1 MTLERKDEKPRRK
14 YRERAVQMLRL
25 AKRAHTEAARLSY
38 LSLAASWRALA
49 RRADQ
54 DPQKS

>member
-1 MTLERKDEKPRRK
+1 
-14 YRERAVQMLRL
+14 MLRL

-38 LSLAASWRALA
+38 LSLAASWGALA

-54 DPQKS
+54 NPQKS